1 MLRRLAQTILI
12 PSLLV
17 MVSMSMALGKDYTVR
32 RKIDGYIIDVSI
44 NRNPPILDK
53 NDLRVEIKDPLGKHV
68 LNMPVTVNY
77 YMPPMPGMP
86 PMNYTVKAL
95 PSGSGYRV
103 TMDLIM
109 TGPWNI
115 VIKANTEGKPLRM
128 TIPIDVR

>member
-1 MLRRLAQTILI
+1 MYIYVRK
-12 PSLLV
+12 SLTVIFLFIV
-17 MVSMSMALGKDYTVR
+17 GMSIAYGRDYTVR
-32 RKIDGYIIDVSI
+32 RKIDGYTVDVSI
-44 NRNPPILDK
+44 NRNPPIVGR
-53 NDLRVEIKDPLGKHV
+53 NDLRVEIKDLLGKYV

-86 PMNYTVKAL
+86 PMNYTVQA
-95 PSGSGYRV
+95 SSRGSGYGA

-115 VIKANTEGKPLRM
+115 VIRANTEGKPLRM